1 LNARPMGV
9 RAVATM
15 TASVTGAPEM
25 GTTALDRARR
35 RDDH

>member
-15 TASVTGAPEM
+15 TASVTGAPRVR
-25 GTTALDRARR
+25 GRHPATASWTI
-35 RDDH
+35 H